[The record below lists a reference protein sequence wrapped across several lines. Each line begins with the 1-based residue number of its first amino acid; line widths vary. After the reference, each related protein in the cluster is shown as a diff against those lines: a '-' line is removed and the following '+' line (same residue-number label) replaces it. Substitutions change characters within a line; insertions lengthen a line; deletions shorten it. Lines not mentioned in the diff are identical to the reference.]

1 MGVSWTQEQRK
12 VIDTRS
18 CNILVSAAAGSGKTA
33 VLVERILQLITDEH
47 HPVDIDRLLI
57 VTFTRAA
64 AGEMKERIR
73 SAIEKKLETDRDNEH
88 LQRQSVLVHHAQITT
103 IDSFCSYVVKNYFH
117 LIDLDPSFR
126 MGDEGEMRLLQADV
140 ADKVMEEAYAKE
152 ENHAFA
158 AFVDGFSGGK
168 TDEKIPELI
177 QKLYGFSMSY
187 PYPKEWLESCK
198 KAYEIQDV
206 EELERAPWMACVK
219 AELAKET
226 KEAAELLGQ
235 AVEICRGP
243 DGPGFY
249 LELLETEKAAVEK
262 AQKAESFR
270 EWKEVLE
277 SIEFKRL
284 PAGKKAEKEQVS
296 PERQE
301 LAKNLRS
308 QAKDFIKELQERYF
322 GETMEEMAEHLR
334 LAGEPVGVLVDLTL
348 RFMEL
353 YQEKKKE
360 KNILDFAD
368 LEHYAL
374 EILVE
379 HTEEG
384 DKRTNAAKELAE
396 QFAEI
401 MIDEYQDSNLV
412 QEKLLSA
419 VSGIEDGIYNIF
431 MVGDVKQSIYRF
443 RLARP
448 DLFME
453 KFRTYPLEQGGEKL
467 RIDLH
472 RNFRSRKE
480 VLESVN
486 YLFYQIMGEDLG
498 GVEYDQDAAL
508 YPQREFPPKEITEP
522 AAEVFLLEEDDP
534 VWKEQEDGQTAREL
548 EAKMTA
554 LRIRELMEHQEV
566 LDKETEQYRKVRY
579 SDITILLRTMSGWA
593 ETFKKVLNASGIP
606 ASVTTK
612 TGYFSATE
620 VTTVLDYLQILDNPL
635 QDIPLAG
642 AMRGLPDGFQ
652 FQELAEIKVLGQKEE
667 KASLFEAVLLA
678 EKLENPLG
686 EKVRR
691 FLGVYRKLRS
701 KVPYT
706 PMHELLWDFFDE
718 TGFLLYQQAFVS
730 GEQKKANLLMLVEK
744 ARAYESTSYRGL
756 FNFIRYIENLKKY
769 QVDFGEANILS
780 EKEDTVRIMSIHGSK
795 GLEFPI
801 VFVAGLG
808 KQMNLQD
815 ARESIVLHPDLGI
828 GAPCVDEKFRIRTRT
843 ILQKTV
849 QQEITLESLGEELR
863 ILYVALTRAK
873 EKLILT
879 GTLSKLEEK
888 LTGFE
893 KVKHQESQR
902 LSYGIRM
909 KGKSYLDWILAALA
923 RHKAMKPLY
932 EAFGQQAYALNPWY
946 DGPGEFFIRRIAPL
960 ELVVEETQLRTE
972 EMLKKGEL
980 LMWDCSQVYDKEL
993 RDSLQESFSY
1003 EYPYEALGQ
1012 IPAKL
1017 TVSEVKRMQQ
1027 MEEEDSALL
1036 YGENMNDSNMGTQGA
1051 KEAPEVNA
1059 RESSM
1064 EERYVPAFMREEAA
1078 EVEGAKRGTV
1088 YHRILECLDYTCA
1101 DTLNQVKAQLEAMVA
1116 DRKLTPA
1123 MRKAVKDGEIYQFVK
1138 SPMGQR
1144 MQSADR
1150 RGELHREQPFVISV
1164 PANQIKEEYDSREE
1178 ILIQGIMDAYFEEEG
1193 ELVLVDYKTDKVWN
1207 NKIET
1212 LVEKYQVQLRYYK
1225 EALERVT
1232 GKKVKETYIYSL
1244 QIGKAVEVVM

>member
-1 MGVSWTQEQRK
+1 M
-12 VIDTRS
+12 
-18 CNILVSAAAGSGKTA
+18 
-33 VLVERILQLITDEH
+33 
-47 HPVDIDRLLI
+47 
-57 VTFTRAA
+57 
-64 AGEMKERIR
+64 
-73 SAIEKKLETDRDNEH
+73 
-88 LQRQSVLVHHAQITT
+88 
-103 IDSFCSYVVKNYFH
+103 
-117 LIDLDPSFR
+117 
-126 MGDEGEMRLLQADV
+126 
-140 ADKVMEEAYAKE
+140 
-152 ENHAFA
+152 
-158 AFVDGFSGGK
+158 
-168 TDEKIPELI
+168 
-177 QKLYGFSMSY
+177 
-187 PYPKEWLESCK
+187 
-198 KAYEIQDV
+198 
-206 EELERAPWMACVK
+206 
-219 AELAKET
+219 
-226 KEAAELLGQ
+226 
-235 AVEICRGP
+235 
-243 DGPGFY
+243 
-249 LELLETEKAAVEK
+249 
-262 AQKAESFR
+262 
-270 EWKEVLE
+270 
-277 SIEFKRL
+277 
-284 PAGKKAEKEQVS
+284 
-296 PERQE
+296 
-301 LAKNLRS
+301 
-308 QAKDFIKELQERYF
+308 
-322 GETMEEMAEHLR
+322 
-334 LAGEPVGVLVDLTL
+334 
-348 RFMEL
+348 
-353 YQEKKKE
+353 
-360 KNILDFAD
+360 
-368 LEHYAL
+368 
-374 EILVE
+374 
-379 HTEEG
+379 
-384 DKRTNAAKELAE
+384 
-396 QFAEI
+396 
-401 MIDEYQDSNLV
+401 
-412 QEKLLSA
+412 
-419 VSGIEDGIYNIF
+419 
-431 MVGDVKQSIYRF
+431 
-443 RLARP
+443 
-448 DLFME
+448 
-453 KFRTYPLEQGGEKL
+453 
-467 RIDLH
+467 
-472 RNFRSRKE
+472 
-480 VLESVN
+480 
-486 YLFYQIMGEDLG
+486 
-498 GVEYDQDAAL
+498 
-508 YPQREFPPKEITEP
+508 
-522 AAEVFLLEEDDP
+522 
-534 VWKEQEDGQTAREL
+534 
-548 EAKMTA
+548 
-554 LRIRELMEHQEV
+554 
-566 LDKETEQYRKVRY
+566 
-579 SDITILLRTMSGWA
+579 
-593 ETFKKVLNASGIP
+593 
-606 ASVTTK
+606 
-612 TGYFSATE
+612 
-620 VTTVLDYLQILDNPL
+620 
-635 QDIPLAG
+635 
-642 AMRGLPDGFQ
+642 
-652 FQELAEIKVLGQKEE
+652 
-667 KASLFEAVLLA
+667 
-678 EKLENPLG
+678 
-686 EKVRR
+686 
-691 FLGVYRKLRS
+691 YRKLRS

-893 KVKHQESQR
+893 KVKHQESQQ

-946 DGPGEFFIRRIAPL
+946 DGPGEFFIRRISPL

-1123 MRKAVKDGEIYQFVK
+1123 MRKAVKDGEIYQFVQ
-1138 SPMGQR
+1138 SPLGQR

-1150 RGELHREQPFVISV
+1150 RGDLHREQPFVISV